1 MNFIKSFNEL
11 FEKKITVKRK
21 YTETHPAK
29 IISSNANVRNEVL
42 NAVSDGKLTE
52 EEFLGILSGL
62 NAHSKWLTK
71 NRKLFKVE
79 EDKAGLKTYSLSEYG
94 KKIKNAL
101 LSSVQINEAL
111 NVPHPNQGKKP
122 VNIFVGRFQPFT
134 LGHVK
139 VFEQLY
145 RENKLP
151 VVVFIVRSERNKEK
165 APFSEDLQIA
175 MFEKMKREYPFLE
188 AAYVI
193 NNAAVDNIFATI
205 RPAYEPIL
213 WGFGTDRKK
222 AYDYMINKP
231 DYREQLGVN
240 PEFSGYEIKR
250 GDEDISA
257 TKVREALM
265 IDDENAFKKLTPK
278 SIHDMFIPLKTAL
291 QPIQESIKTF
301 NEFKNIK

>member
-11 FEKKITVKRK
+11 FEKRITVKRK
-21 YTETHPAK
+21 YTESYPAK
-29 IISSNANVRNEVL
+29 IISSNAKVRNEVL
-42 NAVSDGKLTE
+42 NAISDGKLTE
-52 EEFLGILSGL
+52 EEFLGILSGV
-62 NAHSKWLTK
+62 NAHGKWLTK
-71 NRKLFKVE
+71 NKKLFKIE
-79 EDKAGLKTYSLSEYG
+79 EENGIKTYSLSEYG
-94 KKIKNAL
+94 KKIKSAI
-101 LSSVQINEAL
+101 LSNIQINEAL

-145 RENKLP
+145 KENGLP
-151 VVVFIVRSERNKEK
+151 VVVLIVRSDRNKEK

-175 MFEKMKREYPFLE
+175 MFKKMEREYPFLE

-193 NNAAVDNIFATI
+193 NNAAVDNIFATL

-240 PEFSGYEIKR
+240 PEFAGFEIRR

-257 TKVREALM
+257 TKVREALI
-265 IDDENAFKKLTPK
+265 IDDQNGFKKLTPR
-278 SIHDMFIPLKTAL
+278 SIHDMFVPLKNAL
-291 QPIQESIKTF
+291 QPIQESLKTF

>member
-11 FEKKITVKRK
+11 FEKRITVKRK
-21 YTETHPAK
+21 YTESYPAK
-29 IISSNANVRNEVL
+29 IVSSNAKVRNEVL
-42 NAVSDGKLTE
+42 NAIADGKLTE
-52 EEFLGILSGL
+52 EEFLGILSGV
-62 NAHSKWLTK
+62 NAHGKWLTK
-71 NRKLFKVE
+71 NRKLFKIE
-79 EDKAGLKTYSLSEYG
+79 EESGIKMYSLSEYG
-94 KKIKNAL
+94 KRIKNAI
-101 LSSVQINEAL
+101 LSNIQINEAL

-151 VVVFIVRSERNKEK
+151 LVVLIVRSDRNKEK

-175 MFEKMKREYPFLE
+175 MFEKMKREYKFLE
-188 AAYVI
+188 AVRII
-193 NNAAVDNIFATI
+193 NKAGIDDIFAAV

-222 AYDYMINKP
+222 NFEYMINHES
-231 DYREQLGVN
+231 YREQLGVD

-257 TKVREALM
+257 TKVREALI
-265 IDDENAFKKLTPK
+265 IDDENGFKKLTPK
-278 SIHDMFIPLKTAL
+278 SIHDMFVPLKNAM
-291 QPIQESIKTF
+291 QPIQESFKTF
-301 NEFKNIK
+301 KEFKKI

>member
-1 MNFIKSFNEL
+1 MKLIKSFEEL
-11 FEKKITVKRK
+11 FEKKLTLKRK
-21 YTETHPAK
+21 YTDAYPAK
-29 IISSNANVRNEVL
+29 MISSDAKIR
-42 NAVSDGKLTE
+42 NAVIDAISDGQLTE
-52 EEFLGILSGL
+52 EEFLNIISST
-62 NAHSKWLTK
+62 NAHGKWLTK
-71 NRKLFKVE
+71 NRNLFKIH
-79 EDKAGLKTYSLSEYG
+79 EDKDGVKKYSLSEYG
-94 KKIKNAL
+94 KKVKNTML
-101 LSSVQINEAL
+101 KNIQVNEAL
-111 NVPHPNQGKKP
+111 TVSQPNPGKNP

-139 VFEQLY
+139 VFEELHKQ
-145 RENKLP
+145 NGLP
-151 VVVFIVRSERNKEK
+151 IVVFIVRSGKASDK

-193 NNAAVDNIFATI
+193 NNAAVDNIFNTV

-240 PEFSGYEIKR
+240 PEFKGFEIRR

-257 TKVREALM
+257 TKVREALST
-265 IDDENAFKKLTPK
+265 DNESAFKKLTPR
-278 SIHDMFIPLKTAL
+278 SLHQFYIPLKNAMK
-291 QPIQESIKTF
+291 PIQESLKTF
-301 NEFKNIK
+301 KEFKNID